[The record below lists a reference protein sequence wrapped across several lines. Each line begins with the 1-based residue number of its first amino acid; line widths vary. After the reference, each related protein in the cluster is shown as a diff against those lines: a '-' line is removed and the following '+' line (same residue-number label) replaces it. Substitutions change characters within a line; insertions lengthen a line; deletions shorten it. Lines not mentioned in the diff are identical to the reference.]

1 MCVTRGLLGRRRRP
15 SESGGIVT
23 VRGGARARHG
33 VQAAARPGPAGP
45 AAGSP
50 DDLKGA
56 KNSRVKTIVLFR
68 KKCLVLTAILEVY
81 KRGVTP

>member
-15 SESGGIVT
+15 SESCGIVT
-23 VRGGARARHG
+23 GRGGARARHG

-56 KNSRVKTIVLFR
+56 KNSRVKSLSF
-68 KKCLVLTAILEVY
+68 LEKNVWF
-81 KRGVTP
+81 